1 MKKIGLFIL
10 LVSTFLVQSCY
21 DDFKEDYVYTTTYF
35 PRQFPLRTLVEQEG
49 QNMTFEIGAVLGG
62 KYTNSI
68 NEEVSFI
75 IQDSLLN
82 ANNYSQFTMLPENYY
97 TLSSSNITIPKGQF
111 QGSSLITINKELF
124 LNDPLAVGKNY
135 ALPIEMVTTT
145 ADSILVNKRYSVIV
159 LRYYNQYHG
168 WYYVKGEDKNLTNNS
183 SVVYSNADLVLNED
197 MLLETTSKNQ
207 LKVPYVG
214 NPVVNGRDMVFTINN
229 GNVAIGV
236 GTGGGGISSV
246 TGSGTY
252 DSTTRNFTLD
262 YSYVDGD
269 GAQHTVKESL
279 IYRNTELILE
289 DWQ

>member
-289 DWQ
+289 D